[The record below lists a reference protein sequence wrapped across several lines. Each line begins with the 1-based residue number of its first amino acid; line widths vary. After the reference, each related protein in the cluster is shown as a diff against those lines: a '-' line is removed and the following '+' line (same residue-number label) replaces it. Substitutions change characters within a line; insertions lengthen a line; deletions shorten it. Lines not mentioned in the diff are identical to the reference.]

1 MRDYLVSKWQS
12 LVFRLLLYFV
22 LSVLALAVVLAI
34 SFTQRVRPHIQQQ
47 ILPNVER
54 YLDYL
59 ISDIGIP
66 PNRLVAQRLAQDL
79 PFEIRIEGQGSQWA
93 SDPAI
98 KPISSYRFE
107 AAPSPY
113 DDVYYGHHRHA
124 ELLLVKRD
132 GLQYLFVIEDGF
144 RRGAERR
151 HGLLFVGGAAIL
163 LLLYL
168 GIRRLFRPIGA
179 MSEQVRRIGE
189 GDLQQSIE
197 VENKGELGLL
207 AAGINRMSRQIKTML
222 ESKSGLLLAISH
234 ELRSPL
240 TRMRVNLELLDDGD
254 VQRQL
259 IDDTREMETLIGA
272 ILESEKLSSGHA
284 PLSRSQIQMAELVE
298 EVVANHPQR
307 NRIDMRLTAVKL
319 AVDELRCKLLLKNL
333 INNALQYSREPD
345 AHIVID
351 LQGEQNAVVL
361 QVIDQGIGIAAVDI
375 PRLTEAFYRPDGAR
389 QRNTGGYGLGLYLCQ
404 LIVDAHGGVLRIESV
419 PGKGTRVVVSL
430 PVDNS

>member
-1 MRDYLVSKWQS
+1 MLDYLASKWQS
-12 LVFRLLLYFV
+12 LIFRLLFYFM
-22 LSVLALAVVLAI
+22 LSILALAMVLAI
-34 SFTQRVRPHIQQQ
+34 SFTQRLRPHVQQQ

-59 ISDIGIP
+59 ISDIGNP
-66 PNRLVAQRLAQDL
+66 PNLLVAQRLADEL

-93 SDPAI
+93 SNPAI

-107 AAPSPY
+107 AAPPPY
-113 DDVYYGHHRHA
+113 DNVHYGHQRRT
-124 ELLLVKRD
+124 ELLLIKRD
-132 GLQYLFVIEDGF
+132 GLQYLFVVEDGF

-151 HGLLFVGGAAIL
+151 HGLLFVGLAAIL
-163 LLLYL
+163 LMLYL

-179 MSEQVRRIGE
+179 MSELVRRIGE

-197 VENKGELGLL
+197 VESKGELGLL
-207 AAGINRMSRQIKTML
+207 AAGINRMSRQIKSML
-222 ESKSGLLLAISH
+222 ESKSGLLFAISH

-240 TRMRVNLELLDDGD
+240 TRMRVNLELLDDED
-254 VQRQL
+254 LRRKL
-259 IDDTREMETLIGA
+259 IDDTREMEALIGA

-284 PLSRSQIQMAELVE
+284 PLSLGQLQLAELVE

-307 NRIDMRLTAVKL
+307 NRIDMRLTPVEL

-333 INNALQYSREPD
+333 IDNAMQYSREPD
-345 AHIVID
+345 ARIEVD
-351 LQGEQNAVVL
+351 LQREPNAAILRVV
-361 QVIDQGIGIAAVDI
+361 DQGIGIAAVDI
-375 PRLTEAFYRPDGAR
+375 PRLTEAFYRPDSSR

-404 LIVDAHGGVLRIESV
+404 LIVDAHGGVLRIESE